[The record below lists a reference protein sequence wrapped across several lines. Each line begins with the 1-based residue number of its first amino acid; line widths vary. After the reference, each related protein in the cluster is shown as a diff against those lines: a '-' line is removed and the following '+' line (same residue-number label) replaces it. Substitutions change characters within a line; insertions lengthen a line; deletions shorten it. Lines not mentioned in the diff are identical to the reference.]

1 MNNAPMNVQ
10 REFTFQKINSKN
22 NSINN
27 INNHEKDIIDLF
39 HKPNNIKDYNSVNP
53 IRNDNNDFKIKIDN
67 QKEQCCA
74 DCSTMVID
82 NLVYCEIK
90 KCNLLLISD
99 NNLKNINII
108 NNT

>member
-22 NSINN
+22 NKINN
-27 INNHEKDIIDLF
+27 INNNNNHNKNIIDLF
-39 HKPNNIKDYNSVNP
+39 HKPNNIKEFNSVNP

-82 NLVYCEIK
+82 NSCFIW
-90 KCNLLLISD
+90 
-99 NNLKNINII
+99 
-108 NNT
+108 